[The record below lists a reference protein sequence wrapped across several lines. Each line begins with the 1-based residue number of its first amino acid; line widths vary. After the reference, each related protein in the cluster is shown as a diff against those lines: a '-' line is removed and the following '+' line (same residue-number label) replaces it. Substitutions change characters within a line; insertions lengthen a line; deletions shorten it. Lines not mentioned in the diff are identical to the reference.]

1 MSSNNVNSEHGA
13 DGFQKV
19 QRRRR
24 GQESDKVFQLQQQ
37 IKNLQ
42 RRYNSARTDLLETH
56 DTFIVRMEL
65 PVTHFDWELKEEQIL
80 LVSHQKL
87 QEEFTGAKEVYR
99 ECRYGQNMRRVKLP
113 GKVKPKPVSESYTN
127 GIWVIQFARLFSEEA
142 EPQQATPEQQ
152 SQSQAEQNHVAEID
166 FEKLTL
172 GDMTTSWADEM

>member
-1 MSSNNVNSEHGA
+1 MSSNNVNTQDNG

-42 RRYNSARTDLLETH
+42 RRYNSARTDLLKTD

-65 PVTHFDWELKEEQIL
+65 PATSFKWELKEDQIL
-80 LVSHQKL
+80 LVSQQKV
-87 QEEFTGAKEVYR
+87 QEEYEGAKEVYR
-99 ECRYGQNMRRVKLP
+99 ECRYGQNIRRVKLL
-113 GKVKPKPVSESYTN
+113 GKVKPEPISESYNN
-127 GIWVIQFARLFSEEA
+127 GVWVIRFARLNNL
-142 EPQQATPEQQ
+142 PENVPVFEQ
-152 SQSQAEQNHVAEID
+152 SHHEQPTLEID

-172 GDMTTSWADEM
+172 GDISKSWADEM